1 MDGKSSTP
9 NLKLLHRLQTEFDHQ
24 PHQIRNTL
32 NLLLADNT
40 IPFVARYR
48 KEQTGNLD
56 EVQIANLLDR
66 YEYLKELEDRRET
79 ILNRIREQEKLTEEL
94 EKKINEVKTKQE
106 LEDLYIPYKP
116 KRRTRAMIARE
127 KGLEPLAQLV
137 LVEQGDRNQ
146 INAWLD
152 EFQAGLSLPLP
163 TDEIWRGVRDI
174 CAEKVAEDAQT
185 RARIRQLT
193 FQQGKFVSEVKPE
206 FQDTTSKFEMYY
218 EFSENI
224 SKIQPHR
231 YLAIRRGEKEEILQ
245 VRIQI
250 HEGLTESILR
260 EIWVAKANV
269 DFQQELHV
277 ALSDSYDRLLAPSI
291 ETEIRQ
297 ELKQQADKSSIGL
310 FSKNLRQLLMQPPGG
325 ARVVI
330 GLDPGFRTGTKWVV
344 IDHTGRLHENG
355 VIYPVEPQRQ
365 VEASRRTLLGLIER
379 YQAEIVAVGNG
390 TGSREVSQFL
400 RRFIKDL
407 QLKVKHLVVN
417 ESGASVYS
425 ASEIARQEFP
435 NLDLTVRGAVS
446 IARRYQDPLAEL
458 VKIDPKSIGVGQYQ
472 HDVNQKEL
480 KQSLDRT
487 VESCVNQVGVE
498 LNQAS
503 AALLSYV
510 SGVTKS
516 LAARIV
522 SHRDENGPFRS
533 RQELM
538 QVTGFGKKAFE
549 QAAGF
554 LRIRNAEHPLD
565 QSAVHPER
573 YSIVE
578 QMAASQDLLVADLIG
593 NQDALQKIQ
602 FKEFVS
608 EEIGSYTLSD
618 IFDELK
624 KPGRDP
630 RDVHQE
636 VRFNEAVQDMKDLQV
651 GMHLQGVVTNITHF
665 GAFVDIGVHQDGLVH
680 ISQMSAQFTHDPLE
694 ACAVGQHV
702 EVWVLEVD
710 TQRKRIALSMRNPDS
725 KNLDWNQ
732 SKSLRQKKK
741 SAQPKSKQKQSAGV
755 DQLMEKFRSL

>member
-206 FQDTTSKFEMYY
+206 FKDTTSKFEMYY

-245 VRIQI
+245 ARIQI

-297 ELKQQADKSSIGL
+297 ELKHQADKSSIGL

-325 ARVVI
+325 SRVVI

-400 RRFIKDL
+400 RGFIKDL
-407 QLKVKHLVVN
+407 QLKIRHLVVN

-578 QMAASQDLLVADLIG
+578 QMAASQDLLVEDLIG

-630 RDVHQE
+630 RDEHQE

-680 ISQMSAQFTHDPLE
+680 ISQMSAQFIHDPLE

-732 SKSLRQKKK
+732 SKSLPQKKK